1 MQAKVN
7 SHATLSCDFGW
18 KLAPA
23 CQRPEASHPMT
34 PSWPAVLAECVV
46 KVTTHAKYL
55 GSDGMVRIP
64 KRPQNH
70 HFDEHSLTQS
80 ISRVR
85 SYSIS
90 FNACNGRSHESAQ
103 TSKSL
108 TATDSGL
115 SSKQPPRS
123 SSALSPYKNTCQLP
137 SSCSTSRAQADHQ
150 NCQHGL
156 PRELVSTVKSTSWH
170 SLGKEEMVI

>member
-7 SHATLSCDFGW
+7 SHATLSCDLGW
-18 KLAPA
+18 NLAPA

-90 FNACNGRSHESAQ
+90 FNACNGRLHESAQ
-103 TSKSL
+103 P
-108 TATDSGL
+108 ATHSGL
-115 SSKQPPRS
+115 FSKQPSRS

-170 SLGKEEMVI
+170 TLRNTGKEEMVI